1 MRTLVSAPHQSR
13 FAAIDQLAR
22 SVIEAPAGPDGA
34 PCVHAGLEHVDGCH
48 VLVARTC
55 DEAQT
60 TRLLLSE
67 TDPQQLQAALSYL
80 TQRLQAIGLTVVS
93 DQAQLELVH

>member
-22 SVIEAPAGPDGA
+22 SVIDAPAGPEGA
-34 PCVHAGLEHVDGCH
+34 PCVHARLEHVNGQH
-48 VLVARTC
+48 ALVARTC
-55 DEAQT
+55 DDSQA

-67 TDPQQLQAALSYL
+67 TDPQQVHAALAYL
-80 TQRLQAIGLTVVS
+80 MQRLQAIGLQVVS
-93 DQAQLELVH
+93 DETELELVH